1 MSSTQVSKPTG
12 PLEKI
17 LVTGATGQQGGNL
30 AKLLLQK
37 NHKVYALVR
46 NIQSSTAQELKKEG
60 ANLVKGDLN
69 NFDSIEQAVNGVD
82 SIFLMGTPFEDGTEG
97 ETRRGKLMADI
108 AKEKNVKHLVYSSV
122 ANADRNTGIP
132 HFESKYKVEQH
143 IQNLGIPYTII
154 GPTFFMENLLG
165 PQLWPGLE
173 QGQLALPLPPSS
185 ILQQIALQNI
195 AEFSALVLE
204 HSKTFLDK
212 RIDIASDEVTGEQAT
227 KVLSNELGR
236 TIRYV
241 HIPLDRVREG
251 NEDVARMFEWY
262 EKVGTGIDIP
272 SLHQEY
278 PQVNWLSFKD
288 WAKSQLQIPI
298 TRLQRKE

>member
-1 MSSTQVSKPTG
+1 M
-12 PLEKI
+12 
-17 LVTGATGQQGGNL
+17 
-30 AKLLLQK
+30 
-37 NHKVYALVR
+37 
-46 NIQSSTAQELKKEG
+46 
-60 ANLVKGDLN
+60 VKGDLN
-69 NFDSIEQAVNGVD
+69 NLDSLEQAVNGVD
-82 SIFLMGTPFEDGTEG
+82 SIFLMGTPLEDGIEG
-97 ETRRGKLMADI
+97 ETRRGKMMADI

-154 GPTFFMENLLG
+154 GPTFFMENLLTY
-165 PQLWPGLE
+165 LKPGLE
-173 QGQLALPLPPSS
+173 QGQLALPLSPSS
-185 ILQQIALQNI
+185 ILQQSAVQNI
-195 AEFSALVLE
+195 AEFSALVIE

-212 RIDIASDEVTGEQAT
+212 RIDIASDEVTGEQTT

-236 TIRYV
+236 KIMYV

-251 NEDVARMFEWY
+251 IEDVARMFEWY

-288 WAKSQLQIPI
+288 WAKSHPKEGVVFHNE
-298 TRLQRKE
+298 RLQSFLK